1 MSLTTSCA
9 SLWCIQMDEKDLRD
23 FFAAMAMIGLVM
35 RGEDSSTVAPQAYN
49 LADDML
55 FIRDKT
61 EGGIVSALKPKRSA
75 K

>member
-1 MSLTTSCA
+1 
-9 SLWCIQMDEKDLRD
+9 MDEKDLRD

-35 RGEDSSTVAPQAYN
+35 RGEAHGSTIATTAYH

-61 EGGIVSALKPKRSA
+61 EGGIVSALKPKRGT

>member
-1 MSLTTSCA
+1 MAMT
-9 SLWCIQMDEKDLRD
+9 DKDLRD
-23 FFAAMAMIGLVM
+23 FFAACAMVGLTV
-35 RGEDSSTVAPQAYN
+35 RGESLDAVAPQAYA

-61 EGGIVSALKPKRSA
+61 EGGIVSALKPKRG